1 MLSSLGNNIVTQLHL
16 DLSSMLKEA
25 NICQVAIVSK
35 QAKLLRSW
43 YCDMFGFLP
52 ASQTIF
58 TGPLATRVQGVPKD
72 LNFCYWAV
80 DGKRQFQL
88 EFFNFISPKVN
99 PKSDSWQPYDHGYN
113 IIGIHSWDFEQTLA
127 RLQTSQT
134 CQLSAIKGEQGQRWL
149 MVTDPDGNY
158 VEVTEADPLAEQ
170 DKVYPEIPAT
180 VRYVR
185 MSVADINQ
193 AQLLWQSSFGLTENS
208 SVQLPKYHD
217 EILFPKQAPSYQ
229 QCLLQGQGILLELRQ
244 YEQPMAKPRLANHN
258 VTDQGIM
265 NIAIGADSVSQW
277 NDYYN
282 GALQQQCQPNGKPLD
297 AAIFKVM
304 YVNEP
309 NKENIEIL
317 YPRKWAYAL
326 TGFNPSGVFAREEIT
341 LTASLDEVWQLLTDH
356 DNAGDWAFF
365 SSRLTQAGNSE
376 KNALGAVRKIGLFGL
391 SFYEKVTSW
400 CPQQGYIY
408 QLQSKFLI
416 RNHQGMVKI
425 SSDGNKVKIA
435 WGIHFSSPLPGLGK
449 INSLLLSFL
458 IKRSLKKLK
467 NMIAT
472 R

>member
-1 MLSSLGNNIVTQLHL
+1 
-16 DLSSMLKEA
+16 MLKEA

-58 TGPLATRVQGVPKD
+58 AGPLATRVQGVPKD

-99 PKSDSWQPYDHGYN
+99 TKPDNWQPYDHGYN
-113 IIGIHSWDFEQTLA
+113 IIGIHSWDFEQTIV
-127 RLQTSQT
+127 RLQASEA
-134 CQLSAIKGEQGQRWL
+134 CQLSDVKGEQGQRWL

-158 VEVTEADPLAEQ
+158 VEVTEADPLAEK

-193 AQLLWQSSFGLTENS
+193 AKLLWQSSFGLTENS
-208 SVQLPKYHD
+208 SAQLPRYHD
-217 EILFPKQAPSYQ
+217 EVLFPKQDPSYQ

-244 YEQPMAKPRLANHN
+244 YTQPIAQPRLATHN

-265 NIAIGADSVSQW
+265 NIAIGADSAPDW

-282 GALQQQCQPNGKPLD
+282 SALQQQCQSNGKPLD

-317 YPRKWAYAL
+317 YPRKWAYSI
-326 TGFNPSGVFAREEIT
+326 TGFNPSGVYARGEISI
-341 LTASLDEVWQLLTDH
+341 TADLDKVWQVVTDH
-356 DNAGDWAFF
+356 DNAGQWAFF
-365 SSRLTQAGNSE
+365 SSRLTKVGNSE

-391 SFYEKVTSW
+391 SFNEQVTSW
-400 CPQQGYIY
+400 SPQQAYTY
-408 QLQSKFLI
+408 QLQSKWLI
-416 RNHQGMVKI
+416 RNHQGMIKI
-425 SSDGNKVKIA
+425 HEQGNKVKIA

-449 INSLLLSFL
+449 INSAVITHL
-458 IKRSLKKLK
+458 IKGSLKKLK
-467 NMIAT
+467 NMIET
-472 R
+472 Q

>member
-1 MLSSLGNNIVTQLHL
+1 LLSSLGNNIVTQLHL
-16 DLSSMLKEA
+16 ELSSMLKEA

-99 PKSDSWQPYDHGYN
+99 PKPDSWQPYDHGYN

-158 VEVTEADPLAEQ
+158 VEVTEADPLVEQ
-170 DKVYPEIPAT
+170 YKVYPEIPAT

-217 EILFPKQAPSYQ
+217 EILFPKQPPNYQ

-282 GALQQQCQPNGKPLD
+282 GALQQCQPNGKPLD
-297 AAIFKVM
+297 AGIFKVM

-326 TGFNPSGVFAREEIT
+326 TGFNPSGVFARGDIVID
-341 LTASLDEVWQLLTDH
+341 ASIERVWQCITDH
-356 DNAGDWAFF
+356 NNAGSWAFF
-365 SSRLTQAGNSE
+365 SSKLVRAGDQD
-376 KNALGAVRKIGLFGL
+376 KNGLKALRKITLFGL
-391 SFYEKVTSW
+391 SFQEEITGW
-400 CPQQGYIY
+400 HEQQAYLY
-408 QLQSKFLI
+408 RLKSKWML
-416 RNHQGMVKI
+416 RNHRGMLNI
-425 SSDGNKVKIA
+425 SSCGKKVKLS
-435 WGIHFSSPLPGLGK
+435 WSIHFSAPLPGLGK
-449 INSLLLSFL
+449 ISSLILTVL
-458 IKRSLKKLK
+458 IKASLKKLK
-467 NMIAT
+467 KQLQG
-472 R
+472 